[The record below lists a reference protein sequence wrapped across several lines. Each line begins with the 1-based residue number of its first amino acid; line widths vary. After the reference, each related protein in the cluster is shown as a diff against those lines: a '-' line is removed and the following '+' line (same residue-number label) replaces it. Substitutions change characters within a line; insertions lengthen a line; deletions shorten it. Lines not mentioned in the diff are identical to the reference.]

1 MKKTIN
7 RFMQSFTRKG
17 QGFSRWLV
25 LIMALVMVLTL
36 AACGDKDPV
45 DPNTTDDSALVDPD
59 DTENRVEPDP
69 IVEPEGMEATFAKYK
84 DVYAWIDIP
93 EFKTAL
99 GTSTDLSY
107 PVAQH
112 PTDRG
117 FYLNRDLDGNNS
129 KTGTLFTEAVV
140 EGKTIN
146 GLDLND
152 PVTVIYGHNM
162 ANRTMFGGL
171 QSYGETLKFDDN
183 AVLYIY
189 QPGRQLTYKF
199 FACIPY
205 DTSHIL
211 YYHDFKDEKVFNAF
225 FEALGK
231 AASDPKY
238 KSDTNQNAFYSAEGC
253 VNVDKTN
260 LPQAGD
266 KVVVLSVCKN
276 GDDHHRYLLMAKL
289 VEDSA
294 APITMTRGEAEAA
307 GIPADR
313 IQDKAAADAAAAAAN
328 VSAVEDAAANKTDT
342 ASKTDTAKTEH
353 KG

>member
-1 MKKTIN
+1 MKNTIN
-7 RFMQSFTRKG
+7 RFMKSLPRKG

-25 LIMALVMVLTL
+25 LMMALVMVLTL

-45 DPNTTDDSALVDPD
+45 DPDTTDDPPLVDPN

-112 PTDRG
+112 PSDRS

-146 GLDLND
+146 GKDLND

-171 QSYGETLKFDDN
+171 QTFLSKMDFSQQHLVYM
-183 AVLYIY
+183 Y
-189 QPGRQLTYKF
+189 QKDRRVTYQ
-199 FACIPY
+199 IVGGVQY
-205 DTSHIL
+205 DLSHII
-211 YYHDFKDEKVFNAF
+211 YYHDFSNDEVFNSF
-225 FEALGK
+225 FDQLWKETDG
-231 AASDPKY
+231 
-238 KSDTNQNAFYSAEGC
+238 T
-253 VNVDKTN
+253 TN
-260 LPQAGD
+260 LDRANKPVAGD
-266 KVVVLSVCKN
+266 KVLILSVCKN
-276 GDDHHRYLLMAKL
+276 GDDNHRYLVVCKMI
-289 VEDSA
+289 ED
-294 APITMTRGEAEAA
+294 T
-307 GIPADR
+307 ADPTTWPVA
-313 IQDKAAADAAAAAAN
+313 DPAAD
-328 VSAVEDAAANKTDT
+328 ANKTD
-342 ASKTDTAKTEH
+342 ANKTDANK
-353 KG
+353 

>member
-45 DPNTTDDSALVDPD
+45 DPNTTDDPPLVDPN

-112 PTDRG
+112 PTDRS

-146 GLDLND
+146 GKDLND

-171 QSYGETLKFDDN
+171 QTFLSKMDFSQQHLVYM
-183 AVLYIY
+183 Y
-189 QPGRQLTYKF
+189 QKDRRVTYQ
-199 FACIPY
+199 IVGGVQY
-205 DTSHIL
+205 DLSHII
-211 YYHDFKDEKVFNAF
+211 YYHDFSNDEVFNSF
-225 FEALGK
+225 FDQLWKETDG
-231 AASDPKY
+231 
-238 KSDTNQNAFYSAEGC
+238 T
-253 VNVDKTN
+253 TN
-260 LPQAGD
+260 LDRANKPVAGD
-266 KVVVLSVCKN
+266 KVLILSVCKN
-276 GDDHHRYLLMAKL
+276 GDDNHRYLVVCKMI
-289 VEDSA
+289 ED
-294 APITMTRGEAEAA
+294 T
-307 GIPADR
+307 ADPTTWPVA
-313 IQDKAAADAAAAAAN
+313 DTAAD
-328 VSAVEDAAANKTDT
+328 ANKTD
-342 ASKTDTAKTEH
+342 ANA
-353 KG
+353 

>member
-45 DPNTTDDSALVDPD
+45 DPDTTDDPPLVDPN
-59 DTENRVEPDP
+59 DTANRVEPDP

-146 GLDLND
+146 GKDLND

-171 QSYGETLKFDDN
+171 QTFLSKMDFSQQHLVYM
-183 AVLYIY
+183 Y
-189 QPGRQLTYKF
+189 QKDRRVTYQ
-199 FACIPY
+199 IVGGVQY
-205 DTSHIL
+205 DLSHII
-211 YYHDFKDEKVFNAF
+211 YYHDFSNDEVFNSF
-225 FEALGK
+225 FDQLWKETDG
-231 AASDPKY
+231 
-238 KSDTNQNAFYSAEGC
+238 T
-253 VNVDKTN
+253 TN
-260 LPQAGD
+260 LDRANKPVAGD
-266 KVVVLSVCKN
+266 KVLILSVCKN
-276 GDDHHRYLLMAKL
+276 GDDNHRYLVVCKMI
-289 VEDSA
+289 ED
-294 APITMTRGEAEAA
+294 T
-307 GIPADR
+307 ADPTTWPVA
-313 IQDKAAADAAAAAAN
+313 DTAADANKTAAN
-328 VSAVEDAAANKTDT
+328 A
-342 ASKTDTAKTEH
+342 
-353 KG
+353 

>member
-1 MKKTIN
+1 MKNTIN
-7 RFMQSFTRKG
+7 RFMKSLPRKG

-25 LIMALVMVLTL
+25 LMMALVMVLTL

-45 DPNTTDDSALVDPD
+45 DPNTTDDPPLVDPN
-59 DTENRVEPDP
+59 DTANRVEPDP
-69 IVEPEGMEATFAKYK
+69 IVAPEGMEATFAKYK

-146 GLDLND
+146 GKDLND

-171 QSYGETLKFDDN
+171 QTFLSKMDFSQQHLVYM
-183 AVLYIY
+183 Y
-189 QPGRQLTYKF
+189 QKDRRVTYQ
-199 FACIPY
+199 IVGGVQY
-205 DTSHIL
+205 DLSHII
-211 YYHDFKDEKVFNAF
+211 YYHDFSNDEVFNSF
-225 FEALGK
+225 FDQLWKETDG
-231 AASDPKY
+231 
-238 KSDTNQNAFYSAEGC
+238 T
-253 VNVDKTN
+253 TN
-260 LPQAGD
+260 LDRANKPVAGD
-266 KVVVLSVCKN
+266 KVLILSVCKN
-276 GDDHHRYLLMAKL
+276 GDDNHRYLVVCKMI
-289 VEDSA
+289 ED
-294 APITMTRGEAEAA
+294 T
-307 GIPADR
+307 ADPTTWPVA
-313 IQDKAAADAAAAAAN
+313 DTAAD
-328 VSAVEDAAANKTDT
+328 ANKTD
-342 ASKTDTAKTEH
+342 ANKTDANKTDAN
-353 KG
+353 KTNTNKTNTNA

>member
-1 MKKTIN
+1 MKNTIN
-7 RFMQSFTRKG
+7 RFMKSLPRKG

-25 LIMALVMVLTL
+25 LMMALVMVLTL

-45 DPNTTDDSALVDPD
+45 DPNTTDDPPLVDPN

-146 GLDLND
+146 GKDLND

-171 QSYGETLKFDDN
+171 QTFLSKMDFSQQHLVYM
-183 AVLYIY
+183 Y
-189 QPGRQLTYKF
+189 QKDRRVTYQ
-199 FACIPY
+199 IVGGVQY
-205 DTSHIL
+205 DLSHII
-211 YYHDFKDEKVFNAF
+211 YYHDFSNDEVFNSF
-225 FEALGK
+225 FDQLWKETDG
-231 AASDPKY
+231 
-238 KSDTNQNAFYSAEGC
+238 T
-253 VNVDKTN
+253 TN
-260 LPQAGD
+260 LDRANKPVAGD
-266 KVVVLSVCKN
+266 KVLILSVCKN
-276 GDDHHRYLLMAKL
+276 GDDNHRYLVVCKMI
-289 VEDSA
+289 ED
-294 APITMTRGEAEAA
+294 T
-307 GIPADR
+307 ADPTTWPVA
-313 IQDKAAADAAAAAAN
+313 DPAAD
-328 VSAVEDAAANKTDT
+328 ANKTD
-342 ASKTDTAKTEH
+342 ANKTNTNKTNTN
-353 KG
+353 KTNTNA

>member
-1 MKKTIN
+1 MKNTIN

-25 LIMALVMVLTL
+25 LMMALVMVLTL

-45 DPNTTDDSALVDPD
+45 DPNTTDDPPLVDPN

-112 PTDRG
+112 PSDRS

-146 GLDLND
+146 GKDLND

-171 QSYGETLKFDDN
+171 QTFLSKMDFSQQHLVYM
-183 AVLYIY
+183 Y
-189 QPGRQLTYKF
+189 QKDRRVTYQ
-199 FACIPY
+199 IVGGVQY
-205 DTSHIL
+205 DLSHII
-211 YYHDFKDEKVFNAF
+211 YYHDFSNDEVFNSF
-225 FEALGK
+225 FDQLWKETDG
-231 AASDPKY
+231 
-238 KSDTNQNAFYSAEGC
+238 T
-253 VNVDKTN
+253 TN
-260 LPQAGD
+260 LDRANKPVAGD
-266 KVVVLSVCKN
+266 KVLILSVCKN
-276 GDDHHRYLLMAKL
+276 GDDNHRYLVVCKMI
-289 VEDSA
+289 ED
-294 APITMTRGEAEAA
+294 T
-307 GIPADR
+307 ADPTTWPVA
-313 IQDKAAADAAAAAAN
+313 DPAADT
-328 VSAVEDAAANKTDT
+328 NKTNT
-342 ASKTDTAKTEH
+342 NA
-353 KG
+353 

>member
-7 RFMQSFTRKG
+7 RFMKSLPRKG

-25 LIMALVMVLTL
+25 LMMALVMVLTL

-45 DPNTTDDSALVDPD
+45 DQDTTDDPALVDPN

-112 PTDRG
+112 PSDRS

-146 GLDLND
+146 GKDLND

-171 QSYGETLKFDDN
+171 QTFLSKMDFSQQHLVYM
-183 AVLYIY
+183 Y
-189 QPGRQLTYKF
+189 QKDRRVTYQ
-199 FACIPY
+199 IVGGVQY
-205 DTSHIL
+205 DLSHIIC
-211 YYHDFKDEKVFNAF
+211 YRDFSNDEVFNSF
-225 FEALGK
+225 FDQLWKETDG
-231 AASDPKY
+231 
-238 KSDTNQNAFYSAEGC
+238 T
-253 VNVDKTN
+253 TN
-260 LPQAGD
+260 LDRANKPVAGD
-266 KVVVLSVCKN
+266 KVLILSVCKN
-276 GDDHHRYLLMAKL
+276 GDDNHRYLVVCKMI
-289 VEDSA
+289 ED
-294 APITMTRGEAEAA
+294 T
-307 GIPADR
+307 ADPTTWPVA
-313 IQDKAAADAAAAAAN
+313 DTAAD
-328 VSAVEDAAANKTDT
+328 ANKTDANT
-342 ASKTDTAKTEH
+342 
-353 KG
+353 

>member
-7 RFMQSFTRKG
+7 RFMKSLPRKG

-45 DPNTTDDSALVDPD
+45 DPDTSDDPALVDPD

-117 FYLNRDLDGNNS
+117 FYLNRDLDGNSS

-146 GLDLND
+146 SKDLND

-171 QSYGETLKFDDN
+171 QTFLSKMDFSQQHLVYM
-183 AVLYIY
+183 Y
-189 QPGRQLTYKF
+189 QKDRRVTYQ
-199 FACIPY
+199 IVGGVQY
-205 DTSHIL
+205 DLSHII
-211 YYHDFKDEKVFNAF
+211 YYHDFSNEEVFNSF
-225 FEALGK
+225 FDQLWKETDG
-231 AASDPKY
+231 
-238 KSDTNQNAFYSAEGC
+238 T
-253 VNVDKTN
+253 TN
-260 LPQAGD
+260 LDRANKPVAGD
-266 KVVVLSVCKN
+266 KVLILSVCKN
-276 GDDHHRYLLMAKL
+276 GDDNHRYLVVCKMI
-289 VEDSA
+289 ED
-294 APITMTRGEAEAA
+294 T
-307 GIPADR
+307 ADPTTWPVA
-313 IQDKAAADAAAAAAN
+313 DPAAD
-328 VSAVEDAAANKTDT
+328 ANKTDT
-342 ASKTDTAKTEH
+342 NT
-353 KG
+353 

>member
-1 MKKTIN
+1 MKNTIN
-7 RFMQSFTRKG
+7 RFMKSLPRKG

-25 LIMALVMVLTL
+25 LMMALVMVLTL

-45 DPNTTDDSALVDPD
+45 DPNTTDDPPLVDPN

-112 PTDRG
+112 PSDRS

-146 GLDLND
+146 GKDLND

-171 QSYGETLKFDDN
+171 QTFLSKMDFSQQHLVYM
-183 AVLYIY
+183 Y
-189 QPGRQLTYKF
+189 QKDRRVTYQ
-199 FACIPY
+199 IVGGVQY
-205 DTSHIL
+205 DLSHII
-211 YYHDFKDEKVFNAF
+211 YYHDFSNDEVFNSF
-225 FEALGK
+225 FDQLWKETDG
-231 AASDPKY
+231 
-238 KSDTNQNAFYSAEGC
+238 T
-253 VNVDKTN
+253 TN
-260 LPQAGD
+260 LDRANKPVAGD
-266 KVVVLSVCKN
+266 KVLILSVCKN
-276 GDDHHRYLLMAKL
+276 GDDNHRYLVVCKMI
-289 VEDSA
+289 ED
-294 APITMTRGEAEAA
+294 T
-307 GIPADR
+307 ADPTTWPV
-313 IQDKAAADAAAAAAN
+313 AD
-328 VSAVEDAAANKTDT
+328 ANKTDANKT
-342 ASKTDTAKTEH
+342 AANA
-353 KG
+353 

>member
-1 MKKTIN
+1 MKNTIN
-7 RFMQSFTRKG
+7 RFMKSLPRKG

-25 LIMALVMVLTL
+25 LMMALVMVLTL

-45 DPNTTDDSALVDPD
+45 DPNTTDDPPLVDPN

-112 PTDRG
+112 PSDRS

-146 GLDLND
+146 GKDLND

-171 QSYGETLKFDDN
+171 QTFLSKMDFSQQHLVYM
-183 AVLYIY
+183 Y
-189 QPGRQLTYKF
+189 QKDRRVTYQ
-199 FACIPY
+199 IVGGVQY
-205 DTSHIL
+205 DLSHII
-211 YYHDFKDEKVFNAF
+211 YYHDFSNDEVFNSF
-225 FEALGK
+225 FDQLWKETDG
-231 AASDPKY
+231 
-238 KSDTNQNAFYSAEGC
+238 T
-253 VNVDKTN
+253 TN
-260 LPQAGD
+260 LDRANKPVAGD
-266 KVVVLSVCKN
+266 KVLILSVCKN
-276 GDDHHRYLLMAKL
+276 GDDNHRYLVVCKMI
-289 VEDSA
+289 ED
-294 APITMTRGEAEAA
+294 T
-307 GIPADR
+307 ADPTTWPVA
-313 IQDKAAADAAAAAAN
+313 DTAADANKTDAN
-328 VSAVEDAAANKTDT
+328 KTAANKTDANKT
-342 ASKTDTAKTEH
+342 AANA
-353 KG
+353 

>member
-45 DPNTTDDSALVDPD
+45 DPDTLDDPALVDPD

-112 PTDRG
+112 PSDRG

-146 GLDLND
+146 GKDLND

-171 QSYGETLKFDDN
+171 QTFLSKMDFSQQHLVYM
-183 AVLYIY
+183 Y
-189 QPGRQLTYKF
+189 QKDRRVTYQ
-199 FACIPY
+199 IVGGVQY
-205 DTSHIL
+205 DLSHII
-211 YYHDFKDEKVFNAF
+211 YYHDFSNDEVFNSF
-225 FEALGK
+225 FDQLWKETDG
-231 AASDPKY
+231 
-238 KSDTNQNAFYSAEGC
+238 T
-253 VNVDKTN
+253 TN
-260 LPQAGD
+260 LDRANKPVAGD
-266 KVVVLSVCKN
+266 KVLILSVCKN
-276 GDDHHRYLLMAKL
+276 GDDNHRYLVVCKMI
-289 VEDSA
+289 ED
-294 APITMTRGEAEAA
+294 T
-307 GIPADR
+307 ADPTTWPVA
-313 IQDKAAADAAAAAAN
+313 DPAAD
-328 VSAVEDAAANKTDT
+328 ANKTD
-342 ASKTDTAKTEH
+342 ANK
-353 KG
+353 

>member
-1 MKKTIN
+1 MKNTIN
-7 RFMQSFTRKG
+7 RFMKSLPRKG

-25 LIMALVMVLTL
+25 LMMALVMVLTL

-45 DPNTTDDSALVDPD
+45 DPNTTDDPPLVDPN

-146 GLDLND
+146 GKDLND

-171 QSYGETLKFDDN
+171 QTFLSKMDFSQQHLVYM
-183 AVLYIY
+183 Y
-189 QPGRQLTYKF
+189 QKDRRVTYQ
-199 FACIPY
+199 IVGGVQY
-205 DTSHIL
+205 DLSHII
-211 YYHDFKDEKVFNAF
+211 YYHDFSNDEVFNSF
-225 FEALGK
+225 FDQLWKETDG
-231 AASDPKY
+231 
-238 KSDTNQNAFYSAEGC
+238 T
-253 VNVDKTN
+253 TN
-260 LPQAGD
+260 LDRANKPVAGD
-266 KVVVLSVCKN
+266 KVLILSVCKN
-276 GDDHHRYLLMAKL
+276 GDDNHRYLVVCKMI
-289 VEDSA
+289 ED
-294 APITMTRGEAEAA
+294 T
-307 GIPADR
+307 ADPTTWPVA
-313 IQDKAAADAAAAAAN
+313 DPAAD
-328 VSAVEDAAANKTDT
+328 ANKTD
-342 ASKTDTAKTEH
+342 ANKTDANK
-353 KG
+353 

>member
-45 DPNTTDDSALVDPD
+45 DPNTTDDPPLVDPN
-59 DTENRVEPDP
+59 DTANRVEPDP
-69 IVEPEGMEATFAKYK
+69 IVAPEGMEATFAKYK

-112 PTDRG
+112 PSDRS
-117 FYLNRDLDGNNS
+117 FYLNRDLAGNNS

-146 GLDLND
+146 GKDLND

-171 QSYGETLKFDDN
+171 QTFLSKMDFSQQHLVYM
-183 AVLYIY
+183 Y
-189 QPGRQLTYKF
+189 QKDRRVTYQ
-199 FACIPY
+199 IVGGVQY
-205 DTSHIL
+205 DLSHII
-211 YYHDFKDEKVFNAF
+211 YYHDFSNDEVFNSF
-225 FEALGK
+225 FDQLWKETDG
-231 AASDPKY
+231 
-238 KSDTNQNAFYSAEGC
+238 T
-253 VNVDKTN
+253 TN
-260 LPQAGD
+260 LDRANKPVAGD
-266 KVVVLSVCKN
+266 KVLILSVCKN
-276 GDDHHRYLLMAKL
+276 GDDNHRYLVVCKMI
-289 VEDSA
+289 ED
-294 APITMTRGEAEAA
+294 T
-307 GIPADR
+307 ADPTTWPVA
-313 IQDKAAADAAAAAAN
+313 DPAAD
-328 VSAVEDAAANKTDT
+328 ANKTD
-342 ASKTDTAKTEH
+342 ANK
-353 KG
+353 

>member
-36 AACGDKDPV
+36 AACGGKDPV
-45 DPNTTDDSALVDPD
+45 DSDTPDDPDVVDSD

-112 PTDRG
+112 PSDRS

-171 QSYGETLKFDDN
+171 QTFLSKMDFSQQHLVYM
-183 AVLYIY
+183 Y
-189 QPGRQLTYKF
+189 QKDRRVTYQ
-199 FACIPY
+199 IVGGVQY
-205 DTSHIL
+205 DLSHII
-211 YYHDFKDEKVFNAF
+211 YYHDFSNDEVFNSF
-225 FEALGK
+225 FDQLWKETDG
-231 AASDPKY
+231 
-238 KSDTNQNAFYSAEGC
+238 T
-253 VNVDKTN
+253 TN
-260 LPQAGD
+260 LDRANKPVAGD
-266 KVVVLSVCKN
+266 KVLILSVCKN
-276 GDDHHRYLLMAKL
+276 GDDNHRYLVVCKMI
-289 VEDSA
+289 ED
-294 APITMTRGEAEAA
+294 T
-307 GIPADR
+307 ADPTTWPVA
-313 IQDKAAADAAAAAAN
+313 DPAAD
-328 VSAVEDAAANKTDT
+328 ANKTD
-342 ASKTDTAKTEH
+342 ANKTDANK
-353 KG
+353 

>member
-1 MKKTIN
+1 MKKTIS

-45 DPNTTDDSALVDPD
+45 DPNTTVDPPLVDPN

-69 IVEPEGMEATFAKYK
+69 IVEPQNMAATFAKYK

-112 PTDRG
+112 PSDRG

-146 GLDLND
+146 SKDLND

-171 QSYGETLKFDDN
+171 QTFLSKMDFSQQHLVYM
-183 AVLYIY
+183 Y
-189 QPGRQLTYKF
+189 QKDRRVTYQ
-199 FACIPY
+199 IVGGVQY
-205 DTSHIL
+205 DLSHII
-211 YYHDFKDEKVFNAF
+211 YYHDFSNEEVFNSF
-225 FEALGK
+225 FDQLWKETDG
-231 AASDPKY
+231 
-238 KSDTNQNAFYSAEGC
+238 T
-253 VNVDKTN
+253 TN
-260 LPQAGD
+260 LDRANKPVAGD
-266 KVVVLSVCKN
+266 KVLILSVCKN
-276 GDDHHRYLLMAKL
+276 GDDNHRYLVVCKMI
-289 VEDSA
+289 ED
-294 APITMTRGEAEAA
+294 T
-307 GIPADR
+307 ADPTTWPV
-313 IQDKAAADAAAAAAN
+313 ADANKA
-328 VSAVEDAAANKTDT
+328 DANKTDT
-342 ASKTDTAKTEH
+342 NKTNTNKTNTN
-353 KG
+353 KTNTNKTNTNA

>member
-45 DPNTTDDSALVDPD
+45 DSDTPDDLALVDPN

-171 QSYGETLKFDDN
+171 QTFLSKMDFSQQHLVYM
-183 AVLYIY
+183 Y
-189 QPGRQLTYKF
+189 QKDRRVTYQ
-199 FACIPY
+199 IVGGVQY
-205 DTSHIL
+205 DLSHII
-211 YYHDFKDEKVFNAF
+211 YYHDFSNDEVFNSF
-225 FEALGK
+225 FDQLWKETDG
-231 AASDPKY
+231 
-238 KSDTNQNAFYSAEGC
+238 T
-253 VNVDKTN
+253 TN
-260 LPQAGD
+260 LDRANKPVAGD
-266 KVVVLSVCKN
+266 KVLILSVCKN
-276 GDDHHRYLLMAKL
+276 GDDNHRYLVVCKMI
-289 VEDSA
+289 ED
-294 APITMTRGEAEAA
+294 T
-307 GIPADR
+307 ADPTTWPVA
-313 IQDKAAADAAAAAAN
+313 DTAAD
-328 VSAVEDAAANKTDT
+328 ANKTD
-342 ASKTDTAKTEH
+342 ANK
-353 KG
+353 

>member
-1 MKKTIN
+1 MKK
-7 RFMQSFTRKG
+7 MLS
-17 QGFSRWLV
+17 
-25 LIMALVMVLTL
+25 LVMVLAMTLTL

-45 DPNTTDDSALVDPD
+45 DPNTTDDPPLVDPN

-112 PTDRG
+112 PSDRS

-146 GLDLND
+146 GKDLND

-171 QSYGETLKFDDN
+171 QTFLSKMDFSQQHLVYM
-183 AVLYIY
+183 Y
-189 QPGRQLTYKF
+189 QKDRRVTYQ
-199 FACIPY
+199 IVGGVQY
-205 DTSHIL
+205 DLSHII
-211 YYHDFKDEKVFNAF
+211 YYHDFSNDEVFNSF
-225 FEALGK
+225 FDQLWKETDG
-231 AASDPKY
+231 
-238 KSDTNQNAFYSAEGC
+238 T
-253 VNVDKTN
+253 TN
-260 LPQAGD
+260 LDRANKPVAGD
-266 KVVVLSVCKN
+266 KVLILSVCKN
-276 GDDHHRYLLMAKL
+276 GDDNHRYLVVCKMI
-289 VEDSA
+289 ED
-294 APITMTRGEAEAA
+294 T
-307 GIPADR
+307 ADPTTWPVA
-313 IQDKAAADAAAAAAN
+313 DTAAD
-328 VSAVEDAAANKTDT
+328 ANKTD
-342 ASKTDTAKTEH
+342 ANKTNTNA
-353 KG
+353 

>member
-1 MKKTIN
+1 MKNTIN
-7 RFMQSFTRKG
+7 RFMKSLPRKG

-25 LIMALVMVLTL
+25 LMMALVMVLTL

-45 DPNTTDDSALVDPD
+45 DPNTTDDPPLVDPN

-112 PTDRG
+112 PSDRS

-171 QSYGETLKFDDN
+171 QTFLSKMDFSQQHLVYM
-183 AVLYIY
+183 Y
-189 QPGRQLTYKF
+189 QKDRRVTYQ
-199 FACIPY
+199 IVGGVQY
-205 DTSHIL
+205 DLSHII
-211 YYHDFKDEKVFNAF
+211 YYHDFSNDEVFNSF
-225 FEALGK
+225 FDQLWKETDG
-231 AASDPKY
+231 
-238 KSDTNQNAFYSAEGC
+238 T
-253 VNVDKTN
+253 TN
-260 LPQAGD
+260 LDRANKPVAGD
-266 KVVVLSVCKN
+266 KVLILSVCKN
-276 GDDHHRYLLMAKL
+276 GDDNHRYLVVCKMI
-289 VEDSA
+289 ED
-294 APITMTRGEAEAA
+294 T
-307 GIPADR
+307 ADPTTWPVA
-313 IQDKAAADAAAAAAN
+313 DTAAD
-328 VSAVEDAAANKTDT
+328 ANKTD
-342 ASKTDTAKTEH
+342 ANKTNTNA
-353 KG
+353 

>member
-45 DPNTTDDSALVDPD
+45 DPNTTDDPPLVDPN

-93 EFKTAL
+93 KFKTAL

-107 PVAQH
+107 PVPQR
-112 PTDRG
+112 PSDRS

-146 GLDLND
+146 SKDLND
-152 PVTVIYGHNM
+152 PVTAIYGHNM

-171 QSYGETLKFDDN
+171 QTFLSKMDFSQQHLVYM
-183 AVLYIY
+183 Y
-189 QPGRQLTYKF
+189 QKDRRVTYQ
-199 FACIPY
+199 IVGGVQY
-205 DTSHIL
+205 DLSHII
-211 YYHDFKDEKVFNAF
+211 YYHDFSNDEVFNSF
-225 FEALGK
+225 FDQLWKETDG
-231 AASDPKY
+231 
-238 KSDTNQNAFYSAEGC
+238 T
-253 VNVDKTN
+253 TN
-260 LPQAGD
+260 LDRANKPVAGD
-266 KVVVLSVCKN
+266 KVLILSVCKN
-276 GDDHHRYLLMAKL
+276 GDDNHRYLVVCKMI
-289 VEDSA
+289 ED
-294 APITMTRGEAEAA
+294 T
-307 GIPADR
+307 ADPTTWPV
-313 IQDKAAADAAAAAAN
+313 AD
-328 VSAVEDAAANKTDT
+328 ANKTNT
-342 ASKTDTAKTEH
+342 NKTNTNA
-353 KG
+353 

>member
-25 LIMALVMVLTL
+25 LILALVMVLTL

-45 DPNTTDDSALVDPD
+45 DPNTPDDPD
-59 DTENRVEPDP
+59 VVDSDDIENRVEPDP

-112 PTDRG
+112 PSDRS

-171 QSYGETLKFDDN
+171 QTFLSKMDFSQQHLVYM
-183 AVLYIY
+183 Y
-189 QPGRQLTYKF
+189 QKDRRVTYQ
-199 FACIPY
+199 IVGGVQY
-205 DTSHIL
+205 DLSHII
-211 YYHDFKDEKVFNAF
+211 YYHDFSNDEVFNSF
-225 FEALGK
+225 FDQLWKETDG
-231 AASDPKY
+231 
-238 KSDTNQNAFYSAEGC
+238 T
-253 VNVDKTN
+253 TN
-260 LPQAGD
+260 LDRANKPVAGD
-266 KVVVLSVCKN
+266 KVLILSVCKN
-276 GDDHHRYLLMAKL
+276 GDDNHRYLVVCKMI
-289 VEDSA
+289 ED
-294 APITMTRGEAEAA
+294 T
-307 GIPADR
+307 ADPTTWPVA
-313 IQDKAAADAAAAAAN
+313 DPAAD
-328 VSAVEDAAANKTDT
+328 ANKTD
-342 ASKTDTAKTEH
+342 ANK
-353 KG
+353 

>member
-1 MKKTIN
+1 M
-7 RFMQSFTRKG
+7 
-17 QGFSRWLV
+17 
-25 LIMALVMVLTL
+25 MALVMVLTL

-45 DPNTTDDSALVDPD
+45 DPNTTDDPPLVDPN

-69 IVEPEGMEATFAKYK
+69 IVAPEGMEATFAKYE

-146 GLDLND
+146 GKDLND

-171 QSYGETLKFDDN
+171 QTFLSKMDFSQQHLVYM
-183 AVLYIY
+183 Y
-189 QPGRQLTYKF
+189 QKDRRVTYQ
-199 FACIPY
+199 IVGGVQY
-205 DTSHIL
+205 DLSHII
-211 YYHDFKDEKVFNAF
+211 YYHDFSNDEVFNSF
-225 FEALGK
+225 FDQLWKETDG
-231 AASDPKY
+231 
-238 KSDTNQNAFYSAEGC
+238 T
-253 VNVDKTN
+253 TN
-260 LPQAGD
+260 LDRANKPVAGD
-266 KVVVLSVCKN
+266 KVLILSVCKN
-276 GDDHHRYLLMAKL
+276 GDDNHRYLVVCKMI
-289 VEDSA
+289 ED
-294 APITMTRGEAEAA
+294 T
-307 GIPADR
+307 ADPTTWPVA
-313 IQDKAAADAAAAAAN
+313 DPAADA
-328 VSAVEDAAANKTDT
+328 NKTNT
-342 ASKTDTAKTEH
+342 NT
-353 KG
+353 

>member
-45 DPNTTDDSALVDPD
+45 DSDTPDDPD
-59 DTENRVEPDP
+59 VVDSDDIENRVEPDP

-112 PTDRG
+112 PSDRS

-146 GLDLND
+146 GKDLND

-171 QSYGETLKFDDN
+171 QTFLSKMDFSQQHLVYM
-183 AVLYIY
+183 Y
-189 QPGRQLTYKF
+189 QKDRRITYQ
-199 FACIPY
+199 IVGGVQY
-205 DTSHIL
+205 DLSHII
-211 YYHDFKDEKVFNAF
+211 YYHDFSNDEVFNSF
-225 FEALGK
+225 FDQLWKETDG
-231 AASDPKY
+231 
-238 KSDTNQNAFYSAEGC
+238 T
-253 VNVDKTN
+253 TN
-260 LPQAGD
+260 LDRANKPVAGD
-266 KVVVLSVCKN
+266 KVLILSVCKN
-276 GDDHHRYLLMAKL
+276 GDDNHRYLVVCKMI
-289 VEDSA
+289 ED
-294 APITMTRGEAEAA
+294 T
-307 GIPADR
+307 ADPTTWPLA
-313 IQDKAAADAAAAAAN
+313 DTAAD
-328 VSAVEDAAANKTDT
+328 ANKTD
-342 ASKTDTAKTEH
+342 ANK
-353 KG
+353 

>member
-45 DPNTTDDSALVDPD
+45 DPDTLDDPALVDPD

-69 IVEPEGMEATFAKYK
+69 IVEPQNMAATFAKYK

-146 GLDLND
+146 SRDLND

-171 QSYGETLKFDDN
+171 QTFLSKMDFSQQHLVYM
-183 AVLYIY
+183 Y
-189 QPGRQLTYKF
+189 QKDRRVTYQ
-199 FACIPY
+199 IVGGVQY
-205 DTSHIL
+205 DLSHII
-211 YYHDFKDEKVFNAF
+211 YYHDFSNDEVFNSF
-225 FEALGK
+225 FDQLWKETDG
-231 AASDPKY
+231 
-238 KSDTNQNAFYSAEGC
+238 T
-253 VNVDKTN
+253 TN
-260 LPQAGD
+260 LDRANKPVAGD
-266 KVVVLSVCKN
+266 KVLILSVCKN
-276 GDDHHRYLLMAKL
+276 GDDNHRYLVVCKMI
-289 VEDSA
+289 ED
-294 APITMTRGEAEAA
+294 T
-307 GIPADR
+307 ADPTTWPLA
-313 IQDKAAADAAAAAAN
+313 DTAAD
-328 VSAVEDAAANKTDT
+328 ANKTD
-342 ASKTDTAKTEH
+342 ANK
-353 KG
+353 

>member
-7 RFMQSFTRKG
+7 RFMKSLPRKG

-25 LIMALVMVLTL
+25 LMMALVMVLTL

-45 DPNTTDDSALVDPD
+45 DPNTTDDPPLVDPN

-112 PTDRG
+112 PSDRS

-171 QSYGETLKFDDN
+171 QTFLSKMDFSQQHLVYM
-183 AVLYIY
+183 Y
-189 QPGRQLTYKF
+189 QKDRRVTYQ
-199 FACIPY
+199 IVGGVQY
-205 DTSHIL
+205 DLSHII
-211 YYHDFKDEKVFNAF
+211 YYHDFSNDEVFNSF
-225 FEALGK
+225 FDQLWKETDG
-231 AASDPKY
+231 
-238 KSDTNQNAFYSAEGC
+238 T
-253 VNVDKTN
+253 TN
-260 LPQAGD
+260 LDRANKPVAGD
-266 KVVVLSVCKN
+266 KVLILSVCKN
-276 GDDHHRYLLMAKL
+276 GDDNHRYLVVCKMI
-289 VEDSA
+289 ED
-294 APITMTRGEAEAA
+294 T
-307 GIPADR
+307 ADPTTWPVA
-313 IQDKAAADAAAAAAN
+313 DTAAD
-328 VSAVEDAAANKTDT
+328 ANKTD
-342 ASKTDTAKTEH
+342 ANKTNTNKTNTNA
-353 KG
+353 

>member
-25 LIMALVMVLTL
+25 LILALVMVLTL

-146 GLDLND
+146 GKDLND

-171 QSYGETLKFDDN
+171 QTFLSKMDFSQQHLVYM
-183 AVLYIY
+183 Y
-189 QPGRQLTYKF
+189 QKDRRVTYQ
-199 FACIPY
+199 IVGGVQY
-205 DTSHIL
+205 DLSHII
-211 YYHDFKDEKVFNAF
+211 YYHDFSNDEVFNSF
-225 FEALGK
+225 FDQLWKETDG
-231 AASDPKY
+231 
-238 KSDTNQNAFYSAEGC
+238 T
-253 VNVDKTN
+253 TN
-260 LPQAGD
+260 LDRANKPVAGD
-266 KVVVLSVCKN
+266 KVLILSVCKN
-276 GDDHHRYLLMAKL
+276 GDDNHRYLVVCKMI
-289 VEDSA
+289 ED
-294 APITMTRGEAEAA
+294 T
-307 GIPADR
+307 ADPTTWPLA
-313 IQDKAAADAAAAAAN
+313 DTAAD
-328 VSAVEDAAANKTDT
+328 ANKTD
-342 ASKTDTAKTEH
+342 ANK
-353 KG
+353 

>member
-1 MKKTIN
+1 MKNTIN
-7 RFMQSFTRKG
+7 RFMKSLPRKG

-25 LIMALVMVLTL
+25 LMMALVMVLTL

-45 DPNTTDDSALVDPD
+45 DPNTTDDPPLVDPN

-146 GLDLND
+146 GKDLND

-171 QSYGETLKFDDN
+171 QTFLSKMDFSQQHLVYM
-183 AVLYIY
+183 Y
-189 QPGRQLTYKF
+189 QKDRRVTYQ
-199 FACIPY
+199 IVGGVQY
-205 DTSHIL
+205 DLSHII
-211 YYHDFKDEKVFNAF
+211 YYHDFSNDEVFNSF
-225 FEALGK
+225 FDQLWKETDG
-231 AASDPKY
+231 
-238 KSDTNQNAFYSAEGC
+238 T
-253 VNVDKTN
+253 TN
-260 LPQAGD
+260 LDRANKPVAGD
-266 KVVVLSVCKN
+266 KVLILSVCKN
-276 GDDHHRYLLMAKL
+276 GDDNHRYLVVCKMI
-289 VEDSA
+289 ED
-294 APITMTRGEAEAA
+294 T
-307 GIPADR
+307 ADPTTWPV
-313 IQDKAAADAAAAAAN
+313 AD
-328 VSAVEDAAANKTDT
+328 ANKTDANKT
-342 ASKTDTAKTEH
+342 AANA
-353 KG
+353 